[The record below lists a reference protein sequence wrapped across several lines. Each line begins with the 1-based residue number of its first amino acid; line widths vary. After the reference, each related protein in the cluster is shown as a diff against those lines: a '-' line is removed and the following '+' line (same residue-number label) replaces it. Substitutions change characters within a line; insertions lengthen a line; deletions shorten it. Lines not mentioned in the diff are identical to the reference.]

1 MMGWGQEAQE
11 SRLAAMPD
19 PLLLLDYVGVTVFAI
34 TGALVAARKGED
46 FIAFVAFA
54 IFTGVGGGTLR
65 DLLMGVPVFWI
76 HSSGYLAVCLAGA
89 GAVWLLGA
97 GLWRSPALVWLDAV
111 GLSAYAMLGAWKALV
126 IGIPP
131 GVAVVMGT
139 ITATF
144 GGLLRDLFS
153 GTPSALLRRELYIS
167 AAIAAAASFVAL
179 RQAFTDTLLCGAIAF
194 LVGFTLRAGAILWHW
209 TLPGFGARRG

>member
-1 MMGWGQEAQE
+1 
-11 SRLAAMPD
+11 MPE
-19 PLLLLDYVGVTVFAI
+19 PLLLFDYLGVSVFAI
-34 TGALVAARKGED
+34 TGALVAARKGQD
-46 FIAFVAFA
+46 FITFVAFA

-76 HSSGYLAVCLAGA
+76 HSSGYLIVCLAGA
-89 GAVWLLGA
+89 GAVWLLGER
-97 GLWRSPALVWLDAV
+97 LWHSGALIWLDAV
-111 GLSAYAMLGAWKALV
+111 GLSAYAMLGAWKALN

-153 GTPSALLRRELYIS
+153 GTPSALLQREIYIT
-167 AAIAAAASFVAL
+167 AAIAAAAGFVAL
-179 RQAFTDTLLCGAIAF
+179 RELHLPTLLCSAIAF
-194 LVGFTLRAGAILWHW
+194 LIGFTLRAGAIHWHW
-209 TLPGFGARRG
+209 TLPGFDGRRT

>member
-1 MMGWGQEAQE
+1 
-11 SRLAAMPD
+11 MPE
-19 PLLLLDYVGVTVFAI
+19 PLLLFDYLGVAVFAV
-34 TGALVAARKGED
+34 TGALVAARRNQD

-65 DLLMGVPVFWI
+65 DLLMGVPVFWV
-76 HSSGYLAVCLAGA
+76 HSSGYLAVCLGGA
-89 GAVWLLGA
+89 GAVWLLGE
-97 GLWRSPALVWLDAV
+97 GVWRSPALIWLDAI

-126 IGIPP
+126 VGGIPP

-153 GTPSALLRRELYIS
+153 GTPSALLQRELYIT
-167 AAIAAAASFVAL
+167 AAIAAAGTFVVL
-179 RQAFTDTLLCGAIAF
+179 RQFIGEIFLCSLLAF

-209 TLPGFGARRG
+209 TLPGFGARRT